1 MTVYDQATA
10 IINTAQTTASTA
22 VTQALQYTD
31 LAATQVAVDGN
42 AAGVSVTYSKVSAQ
56 KLPTYAEAQG
66 TVKSD
71 VGYWF
76 SSFPDKFQK
85 NIETILKAYF
95 PQYSAET
102 IATASP
108 QNPTE
113 PYLSQ
118 QWIIGMLGSSPT
130 TGLPAPVEAAL
141 FSRGQDRLLTEA
153 LRTEDDALSMWA
165 NRGFSLPPGVLVSRL
180 QQSQQDA
187 ASKIGDLSR
196 DVLVENTR
204 ITVES
209 VRIAA
214 QLSVQLRLGVVD
226 ALAKLM
232 NACAQINTSTLDYS
246 HTIRDLQY
254 KLAEVILQYYG
265 TQVRESELAMEAQ
278 ARAAEANVG
287 QLGHLVN
294 LDVGVLSTNTQRI
307 VGAANATGALA
318 AAAMAS
324 QISHVSLSSVQNQ

>member
-42 AAGVSVTYSKVSAQ
+42 AAGVSVTYSKVGAQ
-56 KLPTYAEAQG
+56 NLPTYADAQG

-76 SSFPDKFQK
+76 ANFPDQFQK

-95 PQYSAET
+95 PQYSAEA
-102 IATASP
+102 IAAVTP

-232 NACAQINTSTLDYS
+232 NACAQINTGTLDYS

>member
-42 AAGVSVTYSKVSAQ
+42 AAGVSVTYSKVGAQ
-56 KLPTYAEAQG
+56 KLPTYADAQAKVDASIG
-66 TVKSD
+66 R
-71 VGYWF
+71 WF
-76 SSFPDKFQK
+76 KLFPPLFQK
-85 NIETILKAYF
+85 NIEAILNLYF
-95 PQYSAET
+95 PAYSAQGLSA
-102 IATASP
+102 ATAH
-108 QNPTE
+108 NPTE

-118 QWIIGMLGSSPT
+118 QWIIGMLGTSPT

-226 ALAKLM
+226 AVARLM
-232 NACAQINTSTLDYS
+232 NACVQMNTATDGYQD
-246 HTIRDLQY
+246 TIRDLQY

-265 TQVRESELAMEAQ
+265 TQVREAELAMEAQ
-278 ARAAEANVG
+278 ARAAEADVG